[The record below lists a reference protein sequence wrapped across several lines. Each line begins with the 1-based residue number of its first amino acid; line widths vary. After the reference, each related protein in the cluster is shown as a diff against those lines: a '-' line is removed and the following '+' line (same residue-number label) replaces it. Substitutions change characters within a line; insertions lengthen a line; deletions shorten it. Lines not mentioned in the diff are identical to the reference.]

1 MAVDKLYYCFTFP
14 TQLLPRQRRFFDRRT
29 STRMIYKNELVTPAE
44 IRQLEKQ
51 GYYFPEDS
59 LAECLFPTCALEFKK
74 ARARILNA
82 PWNDK
87 FFVSVRYVRFRAFE
101 TSDDIFNADHN
112 DYLNGKD
119 DHPGRYSRKV

>member
-1 MAVDKLYYCFTFP
+1 MAVDKLYYRFTLP
-14 TQLLPRQRRFFDRRT
+14 SQLLPRHRRFFDRRT
-29 STRMIYKNELVTPAE
+29 STHMIYHNELVTPAE

-59 LAECLFPTCALEFKK
+59 LAECPYPTCTLEFKK

-87 FFVSVRYVRFRAFE
+87 FFISVRWVRFRRYDR
-101 TSDDIFNADHN
+101 SDDIFDADRH
-112 DYLNGKD
+112 DYINEKD

>member
-1 MAVDKLYYCFTFP
+1 MAVDKLYYRFTLP
-14 TQLLPRQRRFFDRRT
+14 SQLLPRQRRFFDRRT

-44 IRQLEKQ
+44 IRQLEQQ
-51 GYYFPEDS
+51 GYFFPEDS
-59 LAECLFPTCALEFKK
+59 LVECPYPTSTLEFKK

-87 FFVSVRYVRFRAFE
+87 FFVVERHVRFRDFD
-101 TSDDIFNADHN
+101 TSDDIFDADRY
-112 DYLNGKD
+112 DFLNNKY